1 MSKVKILLSYHK
13 PDYLFKDE
21 ILTPIHAGRDNALK
35 RMSSDDPKLRWLLEN
50 TIGDNSGENISD
62 KNGTYN
68 EMTTVYWAWKNY
80 EKLGNPEYIGFMHYR
95 RHFIFKD
102 MPRVVYD
109 CLDIDDNYYDTIN
122 YSPAVVEQAVEK
134 YDFIYPKP
142 HCRTSMYEHYKN
154 NHDITDLECAIE
166 ILKEKY
172 PAFEPYAKKYLEG
185 HDAYFCNMFIF
196 SRKDFFEYAE
206 WFFSITFELE
216 KRVDLT
222 GKRLFVSEWLTGIFI
237 TYLLS
242 KGLKG
247 KCYATMIAEGD
258 HTISVALASDD
269 NYAVPMCVTLVSILE
284 NAKKKTFYD
293 FYILKSG
300 DFEKEKE
307 DFILKVIKKYERCN
321 IYFIDMEN
329 QYRDIDMQINHITAA
344 TFYRLQLPTILKN
357 VNKCIYLD
365 VDLVVMDDLSELY
378 RTSVDDRY
386 VAGVRAPGYYYPEEN
401 RRRHEEEKGIVMD
414 GYVNAGVLLINLEKM
429 RRDNLEEKFS
439 GLLERNFSSQDQD
452 IINVACFGK
461 IRHLQFKYNIMTKYN
476 LLHDGEYDMNP
487 GIQECF
493 SREEW
498 DYGIRHPVII
508 HYADRIKPW
517 ETLSVYYSKE
527 WWRYA
532 FRAGFREELV
542 MAYIENVCD
551 SAIEM
556 RNTIHLVNA
565 HKRDLLYQLE
575 CVHNSAS
582 FKIGRKITFIPR
594 KIRGGIQCIIDHGFF
609 YTCKHA
615 LKKVLGR

>member
-35 RMSSDDPKLRWLLEN
+35 RMGSDDPKLRWLLEN
-50 TIGDNSGENISD
+50 TMGDNSGENISN
-62 KNGTYN
+62 KNSIYN

-102 MPRVVYD
+102 MPHAVYD

-122 YSPAVVEQAVEK
+122 YSLAVVEEAVEK
-134 YDFIYPKP
+134 YDFICTKP
-142 HCRTSMYEHYKN
+142 HYRTSMYEHYKN
-154 NHDITDLECAIE
+154 NHDVKDLDCTIE

-172 PAFEPYAKKYLEG
+172 PNFEPYAKKYLEG
-185 HDAYFCNMFIF
+185 HEAYFCNMFIF

-206 WFFSITFELE
+206 WFFNITFELE
-216 KRVDLT
+216 KRIDLT

-242 KGLKG
+242 KGLRG
-247 KCYATMIAEGD
+247 KFYATMIAEGD
-258 HTISVALASDD
+258 HTIPVVLAADD

-307 DFILKVIKKYERCN
+307 DFILKLMKKYERCN
-321 IYFIDMEN
+321 IYFIDMKN
-329 QYRDIDMQINHITAA
+329 QYQDIDMQINHITAA
-344 TFYRLQLPTILKN
+344 TFYRLQLPTLLKN
-357 VNKCIYLD
+357 VSKCIYLD
-365 VDLVVMDDLSELY
+365 VDLVVIDDLSELY

-386 VAGVRAPGYYYPEEN
+386 VAGIRAPGYYYPEDH
-401 RRRHEEEKGIVMD
+401 RRRQEKEKGIVMD
-414 GYVNAGVLLINLEKM
+414 DYINAGVLLINLEKM
-429 RRDNLEEKFS
+429 RRDNLEERFNS
-439 GLLERNFSSQDQD
+439 LLEKNFSSQDQD

-461 IRHLQFKYNIMTKYN
+461 IRHLQFKYNVMTKYN
-476 LLHDGEYDMNP
+476 LMCDSEYDRNP

-498 DYGIRHPVII
+498 DYGIKHPSII

-517 ETLSVYYSKE
+517 ENLSAYYSKE
-527 WWRYA
+527 WWKYA
-532 FRAGFREELV
+532 FRAGVSEELLV
-542 MAYIENVCD
+542 PYLENVCD

-556 RNTIHLVNA
+556 RNTINLVNA
-565 HKRDLLYQLE
+565 HKRDLRYQLE

-582 FKIGRKITFIPR
+582 FKIGRKITFLPR
-594 KIRGGIQCIIDHGFF
+594 KIRGGIQCIKDHGFL
-609 YTCKHA
+609 YTWKHA
-615 LKKVLGR
+615 LKKIWGR